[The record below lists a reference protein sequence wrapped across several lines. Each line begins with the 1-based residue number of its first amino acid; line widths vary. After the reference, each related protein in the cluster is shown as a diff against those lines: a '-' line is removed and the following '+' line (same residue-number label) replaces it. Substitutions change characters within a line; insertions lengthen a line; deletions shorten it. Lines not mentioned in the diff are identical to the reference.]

1 MPPLP
6 TPINLLFQLAVGIQ
20 TSNLISESVEGLV
33 TAATLQNPGSSFAET
48 KVRPPRGPGA
58 GKEEG
63 GLNAPAVTVCANL
76 IAVSGSLRAVRL
88 SHVAATLLSELN
100 IFMKIA
106 AQITIRSF
114 IGHPCGAF
122 GSTKLIRSCAISWG
136 RSNLGSLLE
145 RFHVPLV

>member
-1 MPPLP
+1 
-6 TPINLLFQLAVGIQ
+6 
-20 TSNLISESVEGLV
+20 LISESVEGLV
-33 TAATLQNPGSSFAET
+33 TAATLQNSGRSFAET

-76 IAVSGSLRAVRL
+76 IAVSGNLRAVRL
-88 SHVAATLLSELN
+88 SQVAAAQLSELN
-100 IFMKIA
+100 MFMNIA
-106 AQITIRSF
+106 AKITIGSF

-122 GSTKLIRSCAISWG
+122 GSTKPIRSSAISWG
-136 RSNLGSLLE
+136 RSILGSLLE